1 MRTLSRRIV
10 KKPPDVVIKKKSS
23 KGDLGSLIKRK
34 AESLLPPLL
43 DLKKPTESLQIINE
57 RPRYLTRGHFKE
69 EKRLSSPSLTKS
81 TEGPPLTKK
90 FKTFRERRRRIRD
103 SSNESANKGESALP
117 SLCMDLSKDSF
128 SIITPPVIAEKVRT
142 VRRKVHKHASLKRS
156 TIAPPLALTSKSQKF
171 REALLTKIYFPNP
184 KYPPPAFLTTQTK
197 TRRRVRNLTPL
208 KHENVWNQAQKL
220 YRGRDGHWLG
230 KLAGISRR
238 QRSSL
243 KHKEYVQE
251 IVRAFEIL
259 TSASFRSTRRGRS
272 RLLDLSINDI
282 LSSKPSSVLGSLK
295 RLKRDKSLK
304 ASTVSSAKLN
314 EPSVDDGCVV
324 YT

>member
-1 MRTLSRRIV
+1 M
-10 KKPPDVVIKKKSS
+10 
-23 KGDLGSLIKRK
+23 
-34 AESLLPPLL
+34 
-43 DLKKPTESLQIINE
+43 
-57 RPRYLTRGHFKE
+57 TRGHFKDE
-69 EKRLSSPSLTKS
+69 ARLSSPSLTKS
-81 TEGPPLTKK
+81 IERPPPLTKK
-90 FKTFRERRRRIRD
+90 YKTFRERRRIRD
-103 SSNESANKGESALP
+103 SSNESAHKGESALP
-117 SLCMDLSKDSF
+117 SLCMDLSKDSV
-128 SIITPPVIAEKVRT
+128 SITTPPVIAEKVHT

-156 TIAPPLALTSKSQKF
+156 KIAPSLALTSKSQKF

-184 KYPPPAFLTTQTK
+184 KYPPPAFLTTQTRG
-197 TRRRVRNLTPL
+197 RRRVRNLTPL
-208 KHENVWNQAQKL
+208 KRDNVWTQAQKL

-259 TSASFRSTRRGRS
+259 TSASFRSTRKSRR

-282 LSSKPSSVLGSLK
+282 LSSRPSSVLGSLK
-295 RLKRDKSLK
+295 RLKRDKEHSLK
-304 ASTVSSAKLN
+304 ASTVSIAKLN
-314 EPSVDDGCVV
+314 EASVDDDCVV